1 MKKEVNTFAVA
12 IIICFGLLL
21 CALIVFKYL
30 DTNKPEPH
38 EVYAN
43 CGIIDSV
50 DYTTDTVS
58 VKDFQGF
65 VWQFTG
71 CEDWDAGDIC
81 AMVMDNNATP
91 DTIFDDVIISTNYC
105 GWSF

>member
-1 MKKEVNTFAVA
+1 MKIAV
-12 IIICFGLLL
+12 II
-21 CALIVFKYL
+21 LIVISVCAMLICGCLFDK
-30 DTNKPEPH
+30 PH

-43 CGIIDSV
+43 CGIIDNV
-50 DYTTDTVS
+50 DYTTDIVS
-58 VKDFQGF
+58 VRDFQGF